1 MTYDK
6 NGNPLTVV
14 DGRNNTTTYTYDSMD
29 RLATRKDALLN
40 IESSQYDGVGNLFQF
55 TDRRNKVTTITYD
68 ALDRLSFVGYGT
80 QSGPTY
86 ESTVSNTYDAGNRI
100 TQVVDSITGT
110 ITPGYDGLD
119 RLTSESGS
127 RGTVSYSYDN
137 ASRRSSMTVA
147 GQSAV
152 NYTYDDANRLM
163 QIAQGS
169 STAAF
174 TYDSAGRRTSLTL
187 PNAMTTTYAYD
198 AASDLTGLSYQ
209 LGATKLGDLGYEYDL
224 VGRRTSVGGSFART
238 GLPTALGS
246 ATYNANNQL
255 TQRGSTSFAY
265 DGNGNLTSD
274 GGNTYTW
281 NARNQLASI
290 SGGVSA
296 SFQYDPFGR
305 RVTKSVGGSSAA
317 YLYDGVNMV
326 QELSGS
332 TPTANLFNG
341 RMDEVLTRTEASG
354 TSNYMADGLGNTMA
368 LVDGT
373 GQTQYT
379 YEAFGQTA
387 TTGSGSTNQRQYT
400 GRENDGTGLY
410 FYRRSQLLM
419 I

>member
-1 MTYDK
+1 MARSTITVAPGFLPIRFSSASSIASTLDRSWILPSKSSCALGNPSRSHTVPQQPVCNQDTCRASIRVTYDK

-14 DGRNNTTTYTYDSMD
+14 DGRNNTTTYTYDGMD

-40 IESSQYDGVGNLFQF
+40 IESSQYDGVGNLLQF
-55 TDRRNKVTTITYD
+55 TDRRNKVTTMSYD
-68 ALDRLSFVGYGT
+68 AVDRLSFVGYGT

-187 PNAMTTTYAYD
+187 PNAMTTTCAYD
-198 AASDLTGLSYQ
+198 AASDSTGLSYQ
-209 LGATKLGDLGYEYDL
+209 RGATKLGDLGYEYDL
-224 VGRRTSVGGSFART
+224 VGRSTSVGGSFART
-238 GLPTALGS
+238 G
-246 ATYNANNQL
+246 
-255 TQRGSTSFAY
+255 
-265 DGNGNLTSD
+265 
-274 GGNTYTW
+274 
-281 NARNQLASI
+281 
-290 SGGVSA
+290 
-296 SFQYDPFGR
+296 
-305 RVTKSVGGSSAA
+305 
-317 YLYDGVNMV
+317 
-326 QELSGS
+326 
-332 TPTANLFNG
+332 
-341 RMDEVLTRTEASG
+341 
-354 TSNYMADGLGNTMA
+354 
-368 LVDGT
+368 
-373 GQTQYT
+373 
-379 YEAFGQTA
+379 
-387 TTGSGSTNQRQYT
+387 
-400 GRENDGTGLY
+400 
-410 FYRRSQLLM
+410 
-419 I
+419 